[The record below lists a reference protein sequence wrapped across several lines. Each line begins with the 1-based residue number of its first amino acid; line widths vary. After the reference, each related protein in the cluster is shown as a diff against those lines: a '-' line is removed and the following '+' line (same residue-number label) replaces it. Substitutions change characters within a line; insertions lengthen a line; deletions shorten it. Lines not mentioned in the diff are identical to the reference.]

1 MSHQKV
7 NVPLEINGN
16 TKGLKKDFRHQM
28 GFIYKF
34 GRHDFHQISRQPKK
48 TVLSNLPST
57 LCWVTDVLHLR
68 RKFFYF

>member
-7 NVPLEINGN
+7 NVPLEIKGN
-16 TKGLKKDFRHQM
+16 IRGLKKDFRHQM

-34 GRHDFHQISRQPKK
+34 SCHDFHQKFRQPKK

-57 LCWVTDVLHLR
+57 LYWATDILHLR